1 MTHPTNGLDDTVHQR
16 ARLGILAVLH
26 ETPRAEFSFLRE
38 ALDLTAGNLSRHL
51 QVLEEAGLIKVDKGY
66 EGRRARTWVRIT
78 RPGRAAFGSEIGRL
92 KELIRRVE
100 ILPSPPEESGDGTT
114 GQE

>member
-1 MTHPTNGLDDTVHQR
+1 MSDTPTPDAPAHPTQALDDTVHQR

-26 ETPRAEFSFLRE
+26 ESAKVEFTFLRQ

-51 QVLEEAGLIKVDKGY
+51 QVLEEAGLVTVDKGY

-78 RPGRAAFGSEIGRL
+78 KPGCTAFLAEIAHL
-92 KELIRRVE
+92 KELIRRVDE
-100 ILPSPPEESGDGTT
+100 GG
-114 GQE
+114 

>member
-26 ETPRAEFSFLRE
+26 ETPTAEFSFLRE

-51 QVLEEAGLIKVDKGY
+51 QVLEEAELVTIDKGY

-78 RPGRAAFGSEIGRL
+78 RSGRSAFETEIRKL

-100 ILPSPPEESGDGTT
+100 RPAPPPEDG
-114 GQE
+114 GGNPG

>member
-1 MTHPTNGLDDTVHQR
+1 MTHPTNGLNDTVHQR

-26 ETPRAEFSFLRE
+26 ETPTAEFSFLRE

-51 QVLEEAGLIKVDKGY
+51 QVLEEAELVTIDKGY

-78 RPGRAAFGSEIGRL
+78 KTGRAAFDKEIRKL

-100 ILPSPPEESGDGTT
+100 QPAPQSEQSGDSG
-114 GQE
+114 G

>member
-1 MTHPTNGLDDTVHQR
+1 MTHPTNGLNDTVHQR

-26 ETPRAEFSFLRE
+26 ETPTAEFSFLRD

-51 QVLEEAGLIKVDKGY
+51 QVLEEAALVTIDKGY

-78 RPGRAAFGSEIGRL
+78 KSGRTAFEKEIRKL

-100 ILPSPPEESGDGTT
+100 QPAPPPEGTGDDT
-114 GQE
+114 G